1 MFQVDRVQD
10 FVHKSWPKW
19 EQPTPPAK
27 RITPTFPQRSRNVRT
42 TEDGM
47 TLARCFGKSV
57 YMRHFQTP
65 ICLCIELDWSLILY
79 WIFFMISWIGEKFLD
94 VHLWCV
100 WENLAFWALS
110 VSRVWCVCVC
120 VAKMFQRFC
129 HEMLNDCKQ
138 SHHTKWMSTKELIN
152 LNQCIWTRFTL
163 KCAMSWQS
171 TMYMV
176 CLQNLQVPYMGKT
189 QVWCWSS
196 YNNRAHKSF
205 GLMKRNQNLKFSRE
219 TSLEVMYF
227 CLGPGC
233 CSQHLL
239 RCTFINN
246 KR

>member
-1 MFQVDRVQD
+1 
-10 FVHKSWPKW
+10 
-19 EQPTPPAK
+19 
-27 RITPTFPQRSRNVRT
+27 
-42 TEDGM
+42 
-47 TLARCFGKSV
+47 
-57 YMRHFQTP
+57 
-65 ICLCIELDWSLILY
+65 
-79 WIFFMISWIGEKFLD
+79 MISWIGENFLD
-94 VHLWCV
+94 VHLD
-100 WENLAFWALS
+100 AFGKTWHSEHSPCHAYG
-110 VSRVWCVCVC
+110 VQVCVCVC
-120 VAKMFQRFC
+120 FAKMFQRFR

-138 SHHTKWMSTKELIN
+138 SHHTNWMSTKELIN

-163 KCAMSWQS
+163 KCTMSCRGRVRCTW
-171 TMYMV
+171 YV
-176 CLQNLQVPYMGKT
+176 CKIYRSPTWAKT

-205 GLMKRNQNLKFSRE
+205 GLMKSSQNLKFSRE